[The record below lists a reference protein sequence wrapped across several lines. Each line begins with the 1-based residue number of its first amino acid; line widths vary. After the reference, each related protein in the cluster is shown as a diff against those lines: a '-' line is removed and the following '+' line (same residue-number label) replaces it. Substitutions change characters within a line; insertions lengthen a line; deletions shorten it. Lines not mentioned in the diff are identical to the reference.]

1 MIRTVQMLF
10 AEVLKRNLKLK
21 EKEEDQHR
29 VISHF
34 SEQSDGVFSLT
45 AVCEE
50 GDIKKRWTS
59 SI

>member
-1 MIRTVQMLF
+1 MLF